1 MATTADDA
9 AKGKQL
15 LRGRTKAKVE
25 TLIAELDAARL
36 TLAQAEQV
44 LGERMDDARD
54 TTAAAEQLKQA
65 EDRVRVR
72 STFDLSSEA
81 VLFEIFF

>member
-1 MATTADDA
+1 LATTADDA

-15 LRGRTKAKVE
+15 LRGRAKAKVE
-25 TLIAELDAARL
+25 TLTAELDAARL

-54 TTAAAEQLKQA
+54 TTAAIGLGCADAHCSPDTGQ
-65 EDRVRVR
+65 RR
-72 STFDLSSEA
+72 
-81 VLFEIFF
+81 